1 MFIGCLLGVCCAYT
15 SPKGFEVY
23 LLNSTETM
31 AWGRNKG
38 FFAELCNGV
47 LQGKELFTDPER
59 PSSHNQTL
67 SNITQHCDL
76 FHLRLLPT
84 CGTLSA
90 NDHHLTRMH
99 TRTSHVILALPHG
112 GVHSQYER
120 YTLVQA
126 VKLVAWEIQG
136 IVSLVALFS

>member
-1 MFIGCLLGVCCAYT
+1 MVLPVCCAYT
-15 SPKGFEVY
+15 SQKALKVY

-59 PSSHNQTL
+59 PSNHNQTL
-67 SNITQHCDL
+67 LNYNPALDFCYL
-76 FHLRLLPT
+76 FRFRLLPT

-90 NDHHLTRMH
+90 NDHHLTCMH
-99 TRTSHVILALPHG
+99 TRTSHVILALLHG
-112 GVHSQYER
+112 GMHGQYEH
-120 YTLVQA
+120 YALVQA

-136 IVSLVALFS
+136 IVSLVASFS